1 MKSLKIIDKKLPKV
15 KERITFVGQIITVL
29 ENLKS
34 HVQGLDK

>member
-34 HVQGLDK
+34 NVVGLDK